1 MITIVT
7 ANTVTFIND
16 TLMTINLEKQIYIIG
31 KSNVFWFI
39 GKALD
44 HTKPWEVT
52 IIDAWTLIYHIPR

>member
-16 TLMTINLEKQIYIIG
+16 TLMTINLEKKIYIIG

-44 HTKPWEVT
+44 HAKPWEVT
-52 IIDAWTLIYHIPR
+52 IIDA